1 MNFSNPTV
9 SLSLDLSV
17 LKCFES
23 IQMEG
28 EPDIVIE
35 LIDLYVEDVPRRFE
49 IMRSA
54 ISDGDRS
61 AVQRQAHTVKGSSGN
76 LGALGIAQICDRME
90 RLEFDGPDSNLQALM
105 DQLEQEFS
113 DVRIMLHEERQR
125 RLG

>member
-1 MNFSNPTV
+1 
-9 SLSLDLSV
+9 
-17 LKCFES
+17 
-23 IQMEG
+23 MEG